1 MSAISTRTALVGQ
14 AVIGEIGNAL
24 EPKVN
29 LTHRIRGQGSA
40 IGIVDPDRATG
51 QWPPDSAGLRERFL
65 GAVDDEGA
73 RLSRSII
80 FVDDRPRRTGDHC
93 AYDPVR
99 CNAED
104 FVHREGAKLSR
115 IRTDV

>member
-1 MSAISTRTALVGQ
+1 MSAISTRTALVVQ

-65 GAVDDEGA
+65 GALDDEGA

-80 FVDDRPRRTGDHC
+80 FVDDRPPPFDHC
-93 AYDPVR
+93 RLYLDRAG
-99 CNAED
+99 C
-104 FVHREGAKLSR
+104 GAVYHPFER
-115 IRTDV
+115 

>member
-1 MSAISTRTALVGQ
+1 M
-14 AVIGEIGNAL
+14 IGEIGNAL

-65 GAVDDEGA
+65 GAVDD
-73 RLSRSII
+73 
-80 FVDDRPRRTGDHC
+80 
-93 AYDPVR
+93 
-99 CNAED
+99 
-104 FVHREGAKLSR
+104 
-115 IRTDV
+115 

>member
-1 MSAISTRTALVGQ
+1 MSAISTRTALVVQ

-80 FVDDRPRRTGDHC
+80 FLDDRPRGPVITARTTRSG
-93 AYDPVR
+93 AMPKTLFIGKVR
-99 CNAED
+99 
-104 FVHREGAKLSR
+104 G
-115 IRTDV
+115 